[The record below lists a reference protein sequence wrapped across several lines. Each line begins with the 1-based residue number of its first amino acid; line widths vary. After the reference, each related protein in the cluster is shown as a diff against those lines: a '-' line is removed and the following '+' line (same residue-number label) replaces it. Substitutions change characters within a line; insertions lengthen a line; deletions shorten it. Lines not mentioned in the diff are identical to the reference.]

1 MAKNLMKIYKTQEE
15 YDNELCYIPSD
26 TLSIVIENNKVN
38 YGVNVHEGSGYFVK
52 LDGEKIDIGMDTIPS
67 AYNSDNTVILS
78 VEIGCG
84 INKIGSYAFRNC
96 TNLLNVTILGDI
108 LTISSSAFRKC
119 TNLSCIKYYG
129 TTKPIHGNYVFY
141 GNNIDYIQVT
151 KDYEGNDFC
160 GMAVDKVL

>member
-38 YGVNVHEGSGYFVK
+38 YGVNVNEGSGYFVK
-52 LDGEKIDIGMDTIPS
+52 LDGKKTDIGINIIP
-67 AYNSDNTVILS
+67 DNYGENTDIFS

-84 INKIGSYAFRNC
+84 INYINSSAFRNC
-96 TNLLNVTILGDI
+96 TNLTNVTILGNI
-108 LTISSSAFRKC
+108 HTIYTSAFRNC
-119 TNLSCIKYYG
+119 TNLSYIKYYG
-129 TTKPIHGNYVFY
+129 TTKPICGRYAFY
-141 GNNIDYIQVT
+141 GNNIDNIQVT
-151 KDYEGNDFC
+151 KDYEGDNFC

>member
-52 LDGEKIDIGMDTIPS
+52 LDGEKIDIGMNNILNS
-67 AYNSDNTVILS
+67 YNDDNTVIRS

-84 INKIGSYAFRNC
+84 INNIGSSAFRNC
-96 TNLLNVTILGDI
+96 TNLLEVTILGDI
-108 LTISSSAFRKC
+108 HAISNSAFKNC
-119 TNLSCIKYYG
+119 VNLFNFKYYG
-129 TTKPIHGNYVFY
+129 TTEPLYGRYVLD
-141 GNNIDYIQVT
+141 GVKINVVQVT
-151 KDYEGNDFC
+151 KDYEGEYFC
-160 GMAVDKVL
+160 GLQIDRCL